1 MISLGYYSQHTLYF
15 LLVND
20 IFGYFE
26 VYCGNLSRKCLN
38 VSELHF
44 LKWRFYQNLWAKKG
58 MRLIMSKEIFDFYDK
73 TNLKSYN
80 LDERMRYQLNM
91 LDSLDV
97 FTRKHCE
104 NVANLTCRLCE
115 YLHCTKGFTEYC
127 TICAYLHD
135 IGKMFIPQA
144 ILQKPSKLTE
154 EEYEIMK
161 THTTIGYEMCMKDLK
176 LRPYAA
182 GALYHHE
189 ALNGS
194 GYPNGLTKKDIPY
207 EGQIIRVA
215 DEYDAIVSK
224 RQYKTHIGI
233 SDTLQILIENTKPTG
248 ETNPSIAL
256 NEISENAKLGKDN
269 PIIVKCLFK
278 VVIDD
283 IGYEITCTQ
292 SYLEDLKDNIKR
304 LEQAKKY
311 KEKMDKASKEKDK
324 NYYLEGIKIF
334 LKQDETVENFEAVY
348 EEYQEAYKKRKTII
362 DNLYDEIK
370 KIKHLKL

>member
-15 LLVND
+15 LLEND

-135 IGKMFIPQA
+135 IGKMFIPPA

-256 NEISENAKLGKDN
+256 NEISENAKLGKNN

-348 EEYQEAYKKRKTII
+348 EEYQEAYKKRKAII